1 MEAGGLI
8 EEVLD
13 VGHKVNWTGLLEGQ
27 GFPLMLDEVV
37 EEPLLN
43 PHPFCLHKGG
53 NTEPVVDPEDM
64 LQVLPPSTAM
74 KICCQPHGIME
85 GGPWP
90 TSPLRLGSFRCW

>member
-13 VGHKVNWTGLLEGQ
+13 VGHKVHWTGLLEGQ

-37 EEPLLN
+37 KEPLLN
-43 PHPFCLHKGG
+43 PRPLCLCKGG

-64 LQVLPPSTAM
+64 LQVL
-74 KICCQPHGIME
+74 H
-85 GGPWP
+85 
-90 TSPLRLGSFRCW
+90 PLLQKFAANLAGSRRADLG